1 MRTIIKERQ
10 TKVHKCEAEIN
21 AKYLNSF
28 FGQATSM
35 KILKSGPKLSTK
47 PERKSF
53 SSSQIRTRLVRSVL
67 KYYLPEEWP
76 ILMARPVP
84 FTKMDGYIYQW
95 V

>member
-1 MRTIIKERQ
+1 MIKERQ
-10 TKVHKCEAEIN
+10 TKVHKCEAEIIN
-21 AKYLNSF
+21 AKYF
-28 FGQATSM
+28 IFGQATSM